1 MPATVRCLL
10 MASRK
15 ALEPLHGAS
24 DAIEHL
30 SGLAEHG
37 AEGEHD
43 ARHGFCGK
51 SRGGWRP
58 GRGETGRG
66 RSIAPSAV
74 RAFPPNERKKEGP
87 RAQRGRRAR
96 ETRGSRASTRGTP
109 PRARFPRLTRRGR
122 GFRGREDALAAL
134 PRLQKSSSRPRCGQ
148 GSRFA
153 GQIRVG
159 RGARRARERAR
170 VRGSTHLRLV
180 SFVRRSCTSRGA
192 EAERAEVVRAP
203 RCATPTS
210 PTKHSSCW
218 ARTKCKTPEPVTCGS
233 GRAVCENILGFTTR
247 RFAPTPRTGGIR
259 TIFSEIFHPRASS
272 VVRTR
277 GSVTS
282 AKCAHARGDR
292 RFAREVEDDGG
303 CHRVRGRDGV
313 RTLVRGRGR
322 VRRVGRVRRARGAR
336 GCR

>member
-1 MPATVRCLL
+1 MRSSTCPVSRSMVPRVNMTRDMVSAGNRGGDGDRGGVRQ
-10 MASRK
+10 
-15 ALEPLHGAS
+15 GAGGRS
-24 DAIEHL
+24 HRARLGHFRPTSEKR
-30 SGLAEHG
+30 G
-37 AEGEHD
+37 AEGQSGTASARD
-43 ARHGFCGK
+43 ARVARVDARDAAEGAFSTSHTPRSGL
-51 SRGGWRP
+51 P
-58 GRGETGRG
+58 GARG
-66 RSIAPSAV
+66 RP
-74 RAFPPNERKKEGP
+74 RGPPP
-87 RAQRGRRAR
+87 TA
-96 ETRGSRASTRGTP
+96 
-109 PRARFPRLTRRGR
+109 
-122 GFRGREDALAAL
+122 
-134 PRLQKSSSRPRCGQ
+134 KSSSRPRCGQ

-180 SFVRRSCTSRGA
+180 SLVRRSCTSRGA

-233 GRAVCENILGFTTR
+233 GLAVCENILGFTTR

-303 CHRVRGRDGV
+303 CHRVRGRDGI